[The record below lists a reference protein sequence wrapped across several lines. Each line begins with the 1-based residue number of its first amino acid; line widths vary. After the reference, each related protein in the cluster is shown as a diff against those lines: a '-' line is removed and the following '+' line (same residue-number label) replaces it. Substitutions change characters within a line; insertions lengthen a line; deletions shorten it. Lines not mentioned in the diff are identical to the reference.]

1 MSEQTTD
8 RLISLDIFRG
18 LTIAMMI
25 LVNNPGTWSSIY
37 PPLEHAKWNGCT
49 PTDLVFPFFLFI
61 VGVSITI
68 SLTKRKERG
77 DNQNKLIL
85 QIFRRGIII
94 FLIGFLLPVFP
105 FINFG
110 TGSLVDF
117 SNIRILGVLQRIG
130 IVYIIASFIFLKAN
144 IKWQVFIGAG
154 LLLIYWFLMTIIPVP
169 GVGYANLQP
178 GTNLAA
184 YIDQMFL
191 SGHMWRETKI
201 WDPEGIL
208 STLPAISTALCGILL
223 GHWLKAKTDSVTR
236 TVWIFAAG
244 NAAMAIGW
252 IWALVFPLNKNLWTS
267 SYVIFTAGLACQFF
281 GMCYW
286 LVDVKGYKRWT
297 KPFVVYGMNAIA
309 VYILSEFVAKLF
321 HQITFTFGGEKFS
334 IQKAIFTSVFLP
346 ILSPVNASL
355 AYAVSYILVWLG
367 VMWIFYKKGIFIK
380 V

>member
-1 MSEQTTD
+1 MPDLKTD

-25 LVNNPGTWSSIY
+25 MVNNPGTWSSIY
-37 PPLEHAKWNGCT
+37 PPLEHASWNGCT

-61 VGVSITI
+61 VGVSITL

-77 DNQNKLIL
+77 DDQGKLFL

-105 FINFG
+105 FINPG
-110 TGSLVDF
+110 TGSIVDF

-144 IKWQVFIGAG
+144 IKWQAILGAG
-154 LLLIYWFLMTIIPVP
+154 FLLIYWFLMTVVPVP
-169 GVGYANLQP
+169 GIGHANLTP
-178 GTNLAA
+178 DTNLAA
-184 YIDQMFL
+184 YIDRLFL
-191 SGHMWRETKI
+191 SGHMWRDTKT

-208 STLPAISTALCGILL
+208 STLPAISTALCGVML
-223 GHWLKAKTDSVTR
+223 GHWIRVKNDPVHK

-244 NAAMAIGW
+244 NLAMAIGW
-252 IWALVFPLNKNLWTS
+252 LWALVFPLNKNLWTS

-281 GMCYW
+281 GMFYW
-286 LVDVKGYKRWT
+286 LVDIQGYKRWT
-297 KPFVVYGMNAIA
+297 KPFVIYGMNAIA
-309 VYILSEFVAKLF
+309 VYTLSEFTSRLLY
-321 HQITFTFGGEKFS
+321 QITISSGSAKIS
-334 IQKAIFTSVFLP
+334 IQQLIFNSVYLP

-355 AYAVSYILVWLG
+355 AYALSYVLFWLG
-367 VMWIFYKKGIFIK
+367 VMWIFYKKGIFWK